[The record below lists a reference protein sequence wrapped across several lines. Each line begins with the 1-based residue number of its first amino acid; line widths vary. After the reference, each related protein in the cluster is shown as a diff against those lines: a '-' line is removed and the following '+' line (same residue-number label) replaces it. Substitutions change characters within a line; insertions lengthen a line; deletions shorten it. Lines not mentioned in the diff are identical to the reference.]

1 MSQPQYGGASLAE
14 AVRAAYAEGM
24 DDYYLEPMVL
34 TEGGRPV
41 GRIADGDS
49 VIFCCRRGEREIELT
64 DMFTDPGFAQVPRRP
79 LKDLY
84 FAIMTLYHEKFK
96 DLPIAFAP
104 SRVEMPLAQVISQAG
119 KSQFHCAESEK
130 FAHVTFF
137 LNGGENAPFPGETD
151 KCIPSPKG
159 VPFDQKPELSLP
171 EVADAVT
178 EALGRYDFIVTN
190 FANGDVVGHTLNS
203 DAKLA
208 ACREVS
214 RSLQQVVSAALRED
228 YVVAITADHG
238 NIEKLY
244 TPAGKPDGAHTD
256 NQVAFVLMDPRKS
269 GPIPLRDGALS
280 DVAPTVLDVMA
291 IKKPREMTGESLI
304 SGYEFGQDRRMLL
317 IILDGWGL
325 GDQTGNDAIFAG
337 DTPFW
342 DALVS
347 GKSWSRLHAS
357 GQYVG
362 LGAGKPG
369 NSEAGHINLGAGRL
383 VLQDDVRLDAA
394 VRDGSFRKNPV
405 FLEAIDRCR
414 RTGRA
419 LHLLSY
425 LTYKSSHGSIDY
437 PLSICEMA
445 RDLPEVYLHIIFD
458 GRSTEPGSAPEML
471 QALDESL
478 ARIGGNFRVVD
489 GVGRGLMLDRDQ
501 NWGNVKRAYDA
512 LTDGMEAR
520 QYGEG

>member
-1 MSQPQYGGASLAE
+1 
-14 AVRAAYAEGM
+14 
-24 DDYYLEPMVL
+24 
-34 TEGGRPV
+34 
-41 GRIADGDS
+41 
-49 VIFCCRRGEREIELT
+49 
-64 DMFTDPGFAQVPRRP
+64 
-79 LKDLY
+79 
-84 FAIMTLYHEKFK
+84 
-96 DLPIAFAP
+96 
-104 SRVEMPLAQVISQAG
+104 
-119 KSQFHCAESEK
+119 
-130 FAHVTFF
+130 
-137 LNGGENAPFPGETD
+137 
-151 KCIPSPKG
+151 
-159 VPFDQKPELSLP
+159 
-171 EVADAVT
+171 
-178 EALGRYDFIVTN
+178 
-190 FANGDVVGHTLNS
+190 
-203 DAKLA
+203 
-208 ACREVS
+208 
-214 RSLQQVVSAALRED
+214 
-228 YVVAITADHG
+228 
-238 NIEKLY
+238 
-244 TPAGKPDGAHTD
+244 
-256 NQVAFVLMDPRKS
+256 
-269 GPIPLRDGALS
+269 
-280 DVAPTVLDVMA
+280 
-291 IKKPREMTGESLI
+291 
-304 SGYEFGQDRRMLL
+304 MLL

-471 QALDESL
+471 QALDERL

-489 GVGRGLMLDRDQ
+489 GVGRGVVLDRDQ